1 MGTNLSETMSES
13 QVSQYPSRPRKHYT
27 QRKYF
32 IRKNRES
39 DSLLKIGL
47 LIQEALNISK
57 DAIVVA
63 NPKINGFW
71 LRIKKKL

>member
-27 QRKYF
+27 QQKYL
-32 IRKNRES
+32 IRKNRKS

-47 LIQEALNISK
+47 LIQEVLNISK
-57 DAIVVA
+57 DAIVE
-63 NPKINGFW
+63 K
-71 LRIKKKL
+71 